1 MPSNTIMEIE
11 RILLELQVFRNVSV
25 RELFEAK
32 NLVRVSEYL
41 YSKPNLTLTIE
52 NILLLHQMLI
62 GGINDSIAGR
72 LRKLMNM

>member
-1 MPSNTIMEIE
+1 MEIE